1 MAVTEIPGHHP
12 RHCHLTPS
20 TGYSQFSF
28 GTLVEHLIIKSTS
41 KMLQETLSRAGGMA
55 QVVECLPCKHE
66 DLSPNSSTTQNKG
79 LVKSWF
85 GVIQLLPWHR
95 T

>member
-1 MAVTEIPGHHP
+1 
-12 RHCHLTPS
+12 
-20 TGYSQFSF
+20 
-28 GTLVEHLIIKSTS
+28 
-41 KMLQETLSRAGGMA
+41 MLQETLSRAGGMA